1 MSTDGTQ
8 TAELDKHM
16 AQDLVKEIA
25 KERGYLGE
33 EQLVRIGEINPELR
47 REVEEALLR
56 KDEMIGSAVL
66 TLARNLYTSN
76 ARFVFELLQNADD
89 NDYSTAVSQGQ
100 DPYVSFKVHPDK
112 VTIECNE
119 NGFTHEN
126 LKAICAIGKSS
137 KVGAAGY
144 IGEKD
149 IGFKSVFMAAWK
161 VHIQSNKF
169 SFSFTHRK
177 GDSGLGM
184 VTPVWEETDEA
195 TGDSSTR
202 ITLLLHT
209 SEDPEEDERRRDTIR
224 LQFQDLQHTILLFL
238 RKLRKVRVSF
248 YDNDD
253 VQTATTV
260 YSLHGSNPTT
270 IRKETSDGVEERQY
284 HVTKHVTENI
294 PRSENRTYSD
304 ERDRAD
310 SSTEVVLAFPLTD
323 TGTPI
328 VENQDVF
335 AFLPMRPMGFK
346 FLIHTDFVTEA
357 SRQGIVVSSLR
368 NRALLKGIAD
378 CLVKAIEEFCRH
390 PTLQYQ
396 WMCWLPQR
404 DSYPWDSFW
413 SSLLDRIKDRIHQV
427 KVLRTLGSRQLG
439 YMYQL
444 RNLQSWLRDE
454 KGDPL
459 FTDINN
465 EIYLAKEYAKDD
477 LDLLK
482 PYGLQGASPME
493 VILRIENDLQ
503 KPPEASDTST
513 ARATEVHSTGQW
525 RMGLCESQATLLLS
539 FFWTAFGV
547 IEARFRDVRLTIMQE
562 SVLPVPDTTSLPTS
576 VSQLKF
582 MYLSEAL
589 LKDEEV
595 PKLLKDFQVYDHQR
609 RACRPVKQN
618 VYLPG
623 DDEYGPRQLLSPYNN
638 APGYDVPF
646 LHDDYLHSPPATPE
660 GFAWNWEEWLEL
672 RLRLRRNVRLTGMDK
687 KELTVSPLFRYI
699 EKHRPDRLLGG
710 LQRAWNIENLNA
722 TASDQLIDE
731 LSKMKVSCKTQS
743 DRYCLFPLMS
753 TYLPLPEL
761 ESKRSRYAEEEG
773 SFFLNLGEPITSD
786 TYRVKWGFLVDHL
799 GIGHTDYSCFYL
811 HILNAIR
818 FDNDAADISR
828 KSRILD
834 LYEVLHARCREAK
847 NVIGEQ
853 ASTRDAISGHRLVYI
868 PACDPQPATWVSPDE
883 CLWNARKEMQT
894 AYPLAHLYRTVF
906 RRSEE
911 ELDIMRQFFKITL
924 GVKDC
929 SWENYL
935 NELRRLNTLGTE
947 DFDWVNDIYKAL
959 KTERPSLV
967 DVDAAKIRKAFA
979 EEKLICF
986 KFGNVSRW
994 YTVSE
999 CLWSSATKIRG
1010 RVALNDLYPNLE
1022 DFFVNFLGVQELT
1035 LSMAYDELKEMGTR
1049 IPCPPIDAVKD
1060 TIWALNSLLVTADRL
1075 PDEKP
1080 ILKGAAFPVK
1090 YPNGSVK
1097 LHSGR
1102 TEFSIVDRK
1111 ALGDIFGARAKT
1123 LDFTLDE
1130 VRRLQPFLSWLNM
1143 GSRYLPA
1150 SVREISTVASE
1161 SMNKLQS
1168 PDREIKQK
1176 ADGLYRIAVH
1186 YNSPRTQDDNSKL
1199 HWILSRAEVHE
1210 TDGISSEL
1218 HLSQDGHAIVHVQ
1231 ERSELHI
1238 REDSGSLKVYVP
1250 RDPKAQG
1257 FCYFAALPRR
1267 LLEWI
1272 MTDPSTLKVNHVGS
1286 KALQIVTAVLNA
1298 PLVIM
1303 TQILEAEGII
1313 DASIPAGRFK
1323 DENEERGV
1331 IDGPNASQGA
1341 DVNHGKDA
1349 LGEAVDESTSLVF
1362 VQPEVHKEEAAG
1374 HEDVTTHQ
1382 SARTVSPPRLS
1393 DLPVRQRS
1401 PATSSSSATGQV
1413 IFTPASSTASHSGQN
1428 RRKPVHHTP
1437 TATANARQGGMVS
1450 DGQTSSGTASH
1461 PSFVF
1466 GSSPAMQ
1473 SGSAFQFDGPNGA
1486 TLCSTI
1492 EDEEIYLGLI
1502 NNVIT
1507 SARQGTIPRRECF
1520 GEPGLFS
1527 ALPEVDEDV
1536 QLSQR
1541 FRSYGPK
1548 ERDMRIGALGELYV
1562 FELLLG
1568 ISPALPQF
1576 GRDNWQSRMRKFIN
1590 VHPNYSDMP
1599 VWTGQETA
1607 DIVYFDRGRGLTKH
1621 LVGKGQLGPSWLN
1634 KKPLYLIEVKSTTG
1648 DRRTPFYMSKRQY
1661 QKMGEYSRT
1670 LALSTATTS
1679 PTIYLIARVSNVDNP
1694 NIRLDLYFYP
1704 STLRAQ
1710 GSLVFTPE
1718 TWSVVPGSVDPGW
1731 LG

>member
-1 MSTDGTQ
+1 M
-8 TAELDKHM
+8 
-16 AQDLVKEIA
+16 
-25 KERGYLGE
+25 
-33 EQLVRIGEINPELR
+33 
-47 REVEEALLR
+47 
-56 KDEMIGSAVL
+56 
-66 TLARNLYTSN
+66 
-76 ARFVFELLQNADD
+76 
-89 NDYSTAVSQGQ
+89 
-100 DPYVSFKVHPDK
+100 
-112 VTIECNE
+112 
-119 NGFTHEN
+119 
-126 LKAICAIGKSS
+126 
-137 KVGAAGY
+137 
-144 IGEKD
+144 
-149 IGFKSVFMAAWK
+149 
-161 VHIQSNKF
+161 
-169 SFSFTHRK
+169 
-177 GDSGLGM
+177 
-184 VTPVWEETDEA
+184 
-195 TGDSSTR
+195 
-202 ITLLLHT
+202 
-209 SEDPEEDERRRDTIR
+209 
-224 LQFQDLQHTILLFL
+224 
-238 RKLRKVRVSF
+238 
-248 YDNDD
+248 
-253 VQTATTV
+253 
-260 YSLHGSNPTT
+260 
-270 IRKETSDGVEERQY
+270 
-284 HVTKHVTENI
+284 
-294 PRSENRTYSD
+294 
-304 ERDRAD
+304 
-310 SSTEVVLAFPLTD
+310 
-323 TGTPI
+323 
-328 VENQDVF
+328 
-335 AFLPMRPMGFK
+335 
-346 FLIHTDFVTEA
+346 
-357 SRQGIVVSSLR
+357 
-368 NRALLKGIAD
+368 
-378 CLVKAIEEFCRH
+378 
-390 PTLQYQ
+390 
-396 WMCWLPQR
+396 
-404 DSYPWDSFW
+404 
-413 SSLLDRIKDRIHQV
+413 
-427 KVLRTLGSRQLG
+427 
-439 YMYQL
+439 
-444 RNLQSWLRDE
+444 
-454 KGDPL
+454 
-459 FTDINN
+459 
-465 EIYLAKEYAKDD
+465 
-477 LDLLK
+477 
-482 PYGLQGASPME
+482 
-493 VILRIENDLQ
+493 Q
-503 KPPEASDTST
+503 K
-513 ARATEVHSTGQW
+513 
-525 RMGLCESQATLLLS
+525 
-539 FFWTAFGV
+539 
-547 IEARFRDVRLTIMQE
+547 
-562 SVLPVPDTTSLPTS
+562 SVLPVADPTSLQTS
-576 VSQLKF
+576 LSHLKF

-595 PKLLKDFQVYDHQR
+595 PKLIKDFQVYGHQR

-699 EKHRPDRLLGG
+699 EKHRPDRLLGA

-853 ASTRDAISGHRLVYI
+853 ASTRDAIAGHRLVYI

-959 KTERPSLV
+959 KTEQPSLV
-967 DVDAAKIRKAFA
+967 DVDATKIRKAFA

-1022 DFFVNFLGVQELT
+1022 DFFVNFLSVQELI

-1075 PDEKP
+1075 PDERP

-1090 YPNGSVK
+1090 HPNGLVK
-1097 LHSGR
+1097 LHPGR
-1102 TEFSIVDRK
+1102 TDFAIVDRK
-1111 ALGDIFGARAKT
+1111 ALGDIFGTRAKT

-1143 GSRYLPA
+1143 GSRYLSA

-1507 SARQGTIPRRECF
+1507 SARQGKIPRRECF
-1520 GEPGLFS
+1520 GEPGLLS

-1568 ISPALPQF
+1568 ISPALSQF

-1590 VHPNYSDMP
+1590 IHPNYSDMP

-1710 GSLVFTPE
+1710 GSSVFTPE

>member
-1 MSTDGTQ
+1 MVHQTAETMSTDGTQ
-8 TAELDKHM
+8 TAEPDKRT

-33 EQLVRIGEINPELR
+33 EQLARIGEINPELR

-56 KDEMIGSAVL
+56 KEEMIGSAVL
-66 TLARNLYTSN
+66 TLARNIYTSN

-144 IGEKD
+144 IGEKG

-161 VHIQSNKF
+161 VHIQSHKF

-184 VTPVWEETDEA
+184 VTPVWEETDE
-195 TGDSSTR
+195 TTVDSSTR

-209 SEDPEEDERRRDTIR
+209 SEDPEEDERRRDAIR

-238 RKLRKVRVSF
+238 RKLRKVQVSF
-248 YDNDD
+248 YDKDD

-260 YSLHGSNPTT
+260 YSLHGSNPAT
-270 IRKETSDGVEERQY
+270 IRKETSDGVDERQY
-284 HVTKHVTENI
+284 HVTKHVAENI

-378 CLVKAIEEFCRH
+378 CLIKAIEEFCHH

-396 WMCWLPQR
+396 WMRWLPQR
-404 DSYPWDSFW
+404 DSHPWDSFW
-413 SSLLDRIKDRIHQV
+413 SSLLDRIKERIHQV

-459 FTDINN
+459 FSDINN
-465 EIYLAKEYAKDD
+465 EIYLAKEYTKDD

-503 KPPEASDTST
+503 KPPEASMMKRSMISNDGHSSA
-513 ARATEVHSTGQW
+513 ARAL
-525 RMGLCESQATLLLS
+525 MLLLKGITLDGPGPIQARLEQLRFIPLDNGGWVS
-539 FFWTAFGV
+539 ASRRPLYYSHSSGQLEIPRGLGLVLVAANAASNPHRRALLDKFGV
-547 IEARFRDVRLTIMQE
+547 IEARFRDVRLTIMQKA
-562 SVLPVPDTTSLPTS
+562 VLPVADANSLHTSS
-576 VSQLKF
+576 SYLKF

-609 RACRPVKQN
+609 RACRSVKHN

-623 DDEYGPRQLLSPYNN
+623 DDEYGPRQLLSPYSS
-638 APGYDVPF
+638 APGFDVPF

-660 GFAWNWEEWLEL
+660 GLACNWEEWLEL
-672 RLRLRRNVRLTGMDK
+672 RLRLRRNVRLTRMDK
-687 KELTVSPLFRYI
+687 KELTISPLFRYI
-699 EKHRPDRLLGG
+699 EKHRPDRLLGA
-710 LQRAWNIENLNA
+710 LQRAWNIENLSA

-743 DRYCLFPLMS
+743 DRYFESPGSWISTKSYIPDVERPQMS
-753 TYLPLPEL
+753 LT
-761 ESKRSRYAEEEG
+761 SRPA
-773 SFFLNLGEPITSD
+773 
-786 TYRVKWGFLVDHL
+786 
-799 GIGHTDYSCFYL
+799 
-811 HILNAIR
+811 
-818 FDNDAADISR
+818 
-828 KSRILD
+828 
-834 LYEVLHARCREAK
+834 
-847 NVIGEQ
+847 Q
-853 ASTRDAISGHRLVYI
+853 AGHRLVYI

-894 AYPLAHLYRTVF
+894 AYPLAHLYRTAF

-924 GVKDC
+924 GVRDC
-929 SWENYL
+929 CWENYL

-947 DFDWVNDIYKAL
+947 DFDWVNDIYKSL
-959 KTERPSLV
+959 KTERPSLA
-967 DVDAAKIRKAFA
+967 DIDATKIRKAFA
-979 EEKLICF
+979 AEKLIYF
-986 KFGNVSRW
+986 KSGNVSRW

-1010 RVALNDLYPNLE
+1010 RVALNDLYPDLE

-1035 LSMAYDELKEMGTR
+1035 LSMAYDELKEMGAR

-1075 PDEKP
+1075 PDERP
-1080 ILKGAAFPVK
+1080 ILKGTAFPVK

-1097 LHSGR
+1097 LHPGR

-1111 ALGDIFGARAKT
+1111 ALGDIFGTRAKT

-1130 VRRLQPFLSWLNM
+1130 VRRLEPFLSWLNM
-1143 GSRYLPA
+1143 GSRYLSA

-1161 SMNKLQS
+1161 GMNKLQS

-1176 ADGLYRIAVH
+1176 ADGFYRIAVH

-1218 HLSQDGHAIVHVQ
+1218 HLSQDGHAIVNVQ

-1272 MTDPSTLKVNHVGS
+1272 MTDPSTLEVNHAGL

-1313 DASIPAGRFK
+1313 DTSIPAGSFK

-1341 DVNHGKDA
+1341 DVNHGKDVP
-1349 LGEAVDESTSLVF
+1349 GEAVD
-1362 VQPEVHKEEAAG
+1362 
-1374 HEDVTTHQ
+1374 
-1382 SARTVSPPRLS
+1382 
-1393 DLPVRQRS
+1393 
-1401 PATSSSSATGQV
+1401 
-1413 IFTPASSTASHSGQN
+1413 
-1428 RRKPVHHTP
+1428 
-1437 TATANARQGGMVS
+1437 
-1450 DGQTSSGTASH
+1450 
-1461 PSFVF
+1461 
-1466 GSSPAMQ
+1466 
-1473 SGSAFQFDGPNGA
+1473 
-1486 TLCSTI
+1486 
-1492 EDEEIYLGLI
+1492 
-1502 NNVIT
+1502 
-1507 SARQGTIPRRECF
+1507 
-1520 GEPGLFS
+1520 
-1527 ALPEVDEDV
+1527 
-1536 QLSQR
+1536 
-1541 FRSYGPK
+1541 
-1548 ERDMRIGALGELYV
+1548 
-1562 FELLLG
+1562 
-1568 ISPALPQF
+1568 
-1576 GRDNWQSRMRKFIN
+1576 
-1590 VHPNYSDMP
+1590 
-1599 VWTGQETA
+1599 
-1607 DIVYFDRGRGLTKH
+1607 
-1621 LVGKGQLGPSWLN
+1621 
-1634 KKPLYLIEVKSTTG
+1634 
-1648 DRRTPFYMSKRQY
+1648 
-1661 QKMGEYSRT
+1661 
-1670 LALSTATTS
+1670 
-1679 PTIYLIARVSNVDNP
+1679 
-1694 NIRLDLYFYP
+1694 
-1704 STLRAQ
+1704 
-1710 GSLVFTPE
+1710 
-1718 TWSVVPGSVDPGW
+1718 
-1731 LG
+1731 